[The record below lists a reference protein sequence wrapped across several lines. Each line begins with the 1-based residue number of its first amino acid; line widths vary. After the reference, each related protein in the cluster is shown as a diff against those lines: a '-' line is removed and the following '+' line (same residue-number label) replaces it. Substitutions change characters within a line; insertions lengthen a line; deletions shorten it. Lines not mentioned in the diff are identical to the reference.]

1 LPLYSPYGDIKF
13 TGAVT
18 SSQSYILLQGD
29 NISSTKS
36 LSAGSYI
43 QATDTI
49 VQTINI
55 EGTVK
60 SGTYNEQGG
69 IILLWA
75 QGNIA
80 TGAITLVSTNAMAN
94 EAGALDIKANEGGG
108 NALFTINGTGQTN
121 GINGAVTMSTTNG
134 GGTDDNFFSG
144 GLYITNGTSSSTGGI
159 TLNPGAISLKAS
171 NSNGAV
177 IILNAENGTL
187 TLASDGLNVVGG
199 TGGTGQTIEKY
210 LLTPK

>member
-177 IILNAENGTL
+177 IILNTAR
-187 TLASDGLNVVGG
+187 
-199 TGGTGQTIEKY
+199 
-210 LLTPK
+210 

>member
-187 TLASDGLNVVGG
+187 TLASGLNVVGG